1 MITTRD
7 SRARATVVSRLV
19 IDRVTENERTFTC
32 VGRAGEK
39 VDQATTVVYASDK
52 KPSFLTL
59 AGSNGVLAGPRK
71 SRIVQHYTTL
81 LSSIG
86 SNVVLPCRV
95 TGRPMPDIFW
105 LNTEGEVIGPK
116 HDRFK
121 VMPNGGLMIAQLEW
135 NDMGTYT
142 CIARNQLAKDVA
154 ETFVYP
160 SVSGRRSCPDPRT
173 ALTTTSSS
181 LLLRTG

>member
-19 IDRVTENERTFTC
+19 LDRVTEDERAFTC

-39 VDQATTVVYASDK
+39 VDFATTVVYASDK
-52 KPSFLTL
+52 KPSFMAL
-59 AGSNGVLAGPRK
+59 GGGNGLLGGPRK
-71 SRIVQHYTTL
+71 PRIVQHYTTL

-86 SNVVLPCRV
+86 SNVVLPCRA
-95 TGRPMPDIFW
+95 TGRPMPEIFW
-105 LNTEGEVIGPK
+105 LNQESEVIGPK

-121 VMPNGGLMIAQLEW
+121 VMPNGDLMIAQLEW

-142 CIARNQLAKDVA
+142 CIARNQLTKDVA
-154 ETFVYP
+154 DTFVYP
-160 SVSGRRSCPDPRT
+160 SVSARRASPTRDRP
-173 ALTTTSSS
+173 
-181 LLLRTG
+181 